1 MISHSQDK
9 EEVLRSLVE
18 KLAQGERE
26 TFPQEMLNLM
36 ARREQL
42 SSVVFSDKIAVPHPI
57 KPLAHHHRIGV
68 ALLPEGLFW
77 NEDFPKIHMVF
88 LPSPSIFENE
98 EMASLTT
105 KIVELLDQPDLQ
117 EEMLACLSF
126 DEFRQL
132 FTKL

>member
-9 EEVLRSLVE
+9 EEVLKSLVE
-18 KLAQGERE
+18 KVGQGESE
-26 TFPQEMLNLM
+26 TFSKEILHLM

-42 SSVVFSDKIAVPHPI
+42 SSVVFSDEIAVPHPI

-77 NEDFPKIHMVF
+77 NEDFPQIHLVF

-105 KIVELLDQPDLQ
+105 KIVDLLDQPDLQ
-117 EEMLACLSF
+117 EEMLACQSF

-132 FTKL
+132 FMKL